1 MAKVVGVSEESRNK
15 FRKTI
20 IERYGSWDA
29 YIEARYNNPL
39 KAEQRKE
46 TARMGGEASKQSP
59 RRYDHFTKDNAR
71 EMGLRGA
78 RARWGYEADDKR

>member
-1 MAKVVGVSEESRNK
+1 MAKVVGLREESKKK

-46 TARMGGEASKQSP
+46 TARMGGEASKRSP
-59 RRYDHFTKDNAR
+59 RRYNHFTKENAS
-71 EMGLRGA
+71 EMGLRSA
-78 RARWGYEADDKR
+78 RVKP

>member
-1 MAKVVGVSEESRNK
+1 MAKVVGLSEESKKK

-39 KAEQRKE
+39 KAEQRKK
-46 TARMGGEASKQSP
+46 TARMGGEASKMSP
-59 RRYDHFTKDNAR
+59 KRYNHFTKDNAS
-71 EMGLRGA
+71 EMGLRSA
-78 RARWGYEADDKR
+78 RVRWGYEADNKR